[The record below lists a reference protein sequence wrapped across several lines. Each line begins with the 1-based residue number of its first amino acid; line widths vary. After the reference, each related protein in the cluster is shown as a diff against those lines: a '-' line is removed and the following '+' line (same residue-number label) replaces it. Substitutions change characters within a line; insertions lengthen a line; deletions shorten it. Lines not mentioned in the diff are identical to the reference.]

1 MLYLYKHCYICICIH
16 IYTIAIFIYINI
28 DIYIHIYTHFKNLN
42 NFLPV
47 VFINKELAGRLLHLK
62 FGFIHHDDLNQNKQK
77 ISLQKS

>member
-28 DIYIHIYTHFKNLN
+28 DIYIYIHFKNLN

-62 FGFIHHDDLNQNKQK
+62 FGFLHHDDLNQNKQK